1 MTPRFSHA
9 DWFRARLIVLSDRRP
24 APGATRTEME
34 AAIEAALHEH
44 DGVWLGRHT
53 PEADGVEVGA
63 SAEVAAEPDADV
75 GADADAGADDLEG
88 WSALDEAA
96 VRSGGAMEAWARYT
110 RANTAYA
117 ERIVESVSSDGVV
130 WINGSRWLLVAPALR
145 QLGHR
150 GPIGLVLDVPF
161 PAPVRLETLP
171 WHIDVMA
178 ALCQLDLIGLRAPAC
193 AEHFDACRARTG
205 QRLRPRVEVF
215 PGEIASPSHAAPS
228 GWVARFL
235 QLLTGAS
242 RRTPRALTA

>member
-24 APGATRTEME
+24 APGAARTEME

-63 SAEVAAEPDADV
+63 SAEVAAEIDA
-75 GADADAGADDLEG
+75 GADADAGAGDLEG
-88 WSALDEAA
+88 WSVLDEAA
-96 VRSGGAMEAWARYT
+96 VRPGGAMEAWARYA

-161 PAPVRLETLP
+161 PAPVRLEALP

-178 ALCQLDLIGLRAPAC
+178 ALCQLDLDRAP
-193 AEHFDACRARTG
+193 RAHVR
-205 QRLRPRVEVF
+205 RALRRVPRAHR
-215 PGEIASPSHAAPS
+215 PAAAPA
-228 GWVARFL
+228 GRGLPRRGRHAEP
-235 QLLTGAS
+235 
-242 RRTPRALTA
+242 RRTLELGGALPPAADWRIAPHPARALTA